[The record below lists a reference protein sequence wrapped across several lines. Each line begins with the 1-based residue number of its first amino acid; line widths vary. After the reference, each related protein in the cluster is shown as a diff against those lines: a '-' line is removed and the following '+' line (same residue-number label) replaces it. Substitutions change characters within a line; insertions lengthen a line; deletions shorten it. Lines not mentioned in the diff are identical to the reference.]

1 MLSEISSDIRS
12 CITIYSHC
20 HAEGLYIILSQ
31 LDHISY
37 SSYQDDT
44 TALMRSS
51 AKGDTAVVELLLE
64 AGADIETKNIV
75 S

>member
-1 MLSEISSDIRS
+1 
-12 CITIYSHC
+12 
-20 HAEGLYIILSQ
+20 
-31 LDHISY
+31 
-37 SSYQDDT
+37 
-44 TALMRSS
+44 MRSS